1 MASVETF
8 INKTLSSESTMYKYI
23 RNLWKK
29 PSSELLRARLI
40 KWRKEESFVKIDKP
54 TNIARARQL
63 GYKAKQG
70 YIVVRVKLPRGG
82 RMRPLIKKGRRSKHR
97 RRLKILGKNYQQVAE
112 ERASSK
118 FVNLEV
124 LNSYKLAKD
133 GKHYWFEVIL
143 VDPNHPVIKSDKKIN
158 WIGEHKGRVNRGL
171 TSAAKKS
178 RGLRNKGLGAENIRP
193 SQRANKR
200 KAK

>member
-1 MASVETF
+1 
-8 INKTLSSESTMYKYI
+8 MYKYI

-40 KWRKEESFVKIDKP
+40 KWRKEESFIKIDKP

-70 YIVVRVKLPRGG
+70 YIVVRVKISRGG

-112 ERASSK
+112 ERASAK

-124 LNSYKLAKD
+124 LNSYKLARD

-143 VDPNHPVIKSDKKIN
+143 VDPNHPVIKSDDKIN
-158 WIGEHKGRVNRGL
+158 WICNHRGRANRGL

-178 RGLRNKGLGAENIRP
+178 RGLRNKGIGAEKIRP
-193 SQRANKR
+193 SQRANER

>member
-1 MASVETF
+1 
-8 INKTLSSESTMYKYI
+8 MYKYI

-143 VDPNHPVIKSDKKIN
+143 VDPNHPVIKSDKKI
-158 WIGEHKGRVNRGL
+158 
-171 TSAAKKS
+171 
-178 RGLRNKGLGAENIRP
+178 IRP
-193 SQRANKR
+193 SLTQTKSTIDEIKEVLNKR
-200 KAK
+200 IPLYEKTSNYQIDTENKSIGKITDEIMELLK